1 MCLKET
7 IFSGILSEMCV
18 PHPLTRQH
26 PKEGQC
32 LVTESSKVTPRA
44 NRHRKCWTV
53 IYAWPLI

>member
-18 PHPLTRQH
+18 PHPSLTRQH

-32 LVTESSKVTPRA
+32 LVTESSNVIIRA
-44 NRHRKCWTV
+44 NCHRKCWTIV
-53 IYAWPLI
+53 MLGT